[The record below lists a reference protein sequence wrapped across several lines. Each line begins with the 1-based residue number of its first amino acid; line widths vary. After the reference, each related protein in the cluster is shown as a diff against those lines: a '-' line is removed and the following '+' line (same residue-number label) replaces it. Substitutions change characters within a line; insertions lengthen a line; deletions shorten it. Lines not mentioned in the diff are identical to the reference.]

1 LVVEAEVDEGL
12 MELEEVLM
20 EELELELG
28 LTDDE
33 LELYEVDVE
42 T

>member
-1 LVVEAEVDEGL
+1 MVEAEVDEGL